1 MHSNSLEFATYF
13 DEMGYFHLAQGKNQL
28 YSILLDFYKEKI
40 TENYDLFMEIL
51 KYDYVSLGK
60 ISSVP
65 NIFTKV
71 EVDNIKPRV
80 HEFLHERENLEKYL
94 PKHVDTPTKYIL
106 KYVHFEP
113 FKYDILKLKQDIHAK
128 LQEEENIILFVYD
141 DIKVFEKSRTYKV
154 ELKELVK

>member
-1 MHSNSLEFATYF
+1 
-13 DEMGYFHLAQGKNQL
+13 MGYFHLAQGKNQL

-65 NIFTKV
+65 NIFAKV
-71 EVDNIKPRV
+71 EVDNLKPRV
-80 HEFLHERENLEKYL
+80 HEFLHDRENLEKYL

-113 FKYDILKLKQDIHAK
+113 FKYDILKLKEDIHADIK
-128 LQEEENIILFVYD
+128 EQESIILFVYD

-154 ELKELVK
+154 ELKELTKEKK

>member
-1 MHSNSLEFATYF
+1 MN
-13 DEMGYFHLAQGKNQL
+13 
-28 YSILLDFYKEKI
+28 FY
-40 TENYDLFMEIL
+40 
-51 KYDYVSLGK
+51 
-60 ISSVP
+60 
-65 NIFTKV
+65 TK
-71 EVDNIKPRV
+71 
-80 HEFLHERENLEKYL
+80 RENLEKYL